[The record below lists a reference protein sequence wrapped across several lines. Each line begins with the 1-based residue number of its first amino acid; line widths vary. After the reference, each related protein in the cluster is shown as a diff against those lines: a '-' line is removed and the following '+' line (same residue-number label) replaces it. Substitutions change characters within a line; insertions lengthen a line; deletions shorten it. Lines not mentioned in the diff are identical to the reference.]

1 VITLFFAG
9 TLTAYANIFGTSFG
23 EYVSLW
29 GEECDYADVEVSA
42 DCVWKYRATVLLF
55 LVGMVYFTVI
65 EFHEQVWMQ
74 VTLTALRVLVIA
86 VIVITCLMGVF
97 MRKNLT
103 NSGPFE
109 GGNPPLA
116 NLPMLG
122 STLPILFF
130 SGLYQTI
137 FPSVIQSIRKEVPV
151 FLWIVTTVTL
161 SLMVCYSAI
170 GLAAAFEIND
180 IPSNVSLAYH
190 NFTFGE
196 ERENR
201 SFWTYI
207 VSYLVV
213 LFPALDVVSIFP
225 IVSHAVSDNIISA
238 IYGTNRAKIMTE
250 HRVAFYAIRVI
261 AILPSFIYAML
272 ETRLVLLIQGS
283 IISHSGLLSF
293 FLILIMIP
301 LCHIASRY
309 FIPVHSHYE
318 ASFSPNVT
326 CTQWVSFLIAVLSV
340 PLLALNIYTLVWS

>member
-1 VITLFFAG
+1 MITLFFAG

-29 GEECDYADVEVSA
+29 GEQCDYAETEVST

-55 LVGMVYFTVI
+55 LIGMVYFTVI

-74 VTLTALRVLVIA
+74 VTLTILRVLIITL
-86 VIVITCLMGVF
+86 IVTTCLLGLI

-103 NSGPFE
+103 NADSFE
-109 GGNPPLA
+109 GGSPPLA
-116 NLPMLG
+116 NVAMMG

-137 FPSVIQSIRKEVPV
+137 FPSVIQSIRKDVPV
-151 FLWIVTTVTL
+151 FLWIVTTVTI

-170 GLAAAFEIND
+170 GLAAAFEISA

-196 ERENR
+196 DRDDR
-201 SFWTYI
+201 SLWTYL

-238 IYGTNRAKIMTE
+238 IYGTNRAKILVE
-250 HRVAFYAIRVI
+250 HRVAFYAIRVT
-261 AILPSFIYAML
+261 AILPSFLYAML
-272 ETRLVLLIQGS
+272 ETHLVL
-283 IISHSGLLSF
+283 F
-293 FLILIMIP
+293 
-301 LCHIASRY
+301 
-309 FIPVHSHYE
+309 
-318 ASFSPNVT
+318 T
-326 CTQWVSFLIAVLSV
+326 
-340 PLLALNIYTLVWS
+340 